1 MKISLKRALTLL
13 LVTPFLMAN
22 SPAPM
27 PTEVEY
33 SDISVSCE
41 LLDHVVDGE
50 WTYQMTITNNGELY
64 ARLNSYNYFRLNGY
78 YASVWI
84 DDQSLLF
91 DQEVLPPGQTKTVKA
106 VSYYELDL
114 HPESDEWS
122 VYASDV
128 VDTDV
133 TFENPIIAKKDPTR
147 YELTV
152 DIKGRGDYY
161 YSAILD
167 LTYQGERYAVEV
179 DIDVY
184 PPYTFYTLD
193 KELNLDELTI
203 NKITAFRS
211 SYQTYRNKMTI
222 VFIFIPI
229 LVLLGLLLLGAAG
242 IIIPLCVRAH
252 RRKKNNAK
260 SN

>member
-1 MKISLKRALTLL
+1 MKISLKRAATLL
-13 LVTPFLMAN
+13 LITPFLMAN

-27 PTEVEY
+27 PTEIDYDE
-33 SDISVSCE
+33 ISVHCE
-41 LLDHVVDGE
+41 LLDHAADGE

-64 ARLNSYNYFRLNGY
+64 ARLNSYNYFKLNGQ
-78 YASVWI
+78 YASVWVNE
-84 DDQSLLF
+84 QSLLF
-91 DQEVLPPGQTKTVKA
+91 DQEVLPPGQTKTIKVF
-106 VSYYELDL
+106 SYDELDL
-114 HPESDEWS
+114 HPDTDRWS
-122 VYASDV
+122 VYASDL
-128 VDTDV
+128 VDLDV
-133 TFENPIIAKKDPTR
+133 TFENPIITKLDPTR
-147 YELTV
+147 YQLEM

-167 LTYQGERYAVEV
+167 MTYQGERHAVEV

-193 KELNLDELTI
+193 KELNLNELSI
-203 NKITAFRS
+203 DKITAFRS
-211 SYQTYRNKMTI
+211 SYQTYRNKMTT

-229 LVLLGLLLLGAAG
+229 LALLALLLLGAAG